1 MLVPILSPTWLGMI
15 LFQTLFGI
23 FFGTYYSVDLALISL
38 VLPDKESAGRDMGI
52 MNMAHLSQLI
62 APGIAG
68 ALILRFG
75 YGALFLLCMGA
86 AAIGGVLVF
95 RIRGVR

>member
-1 MLVPILSPTWLGMI
+1 
-15 LFQTLFGI
+15 
-23 FFGTYYSVDLALISL
+23 
-38 VLPDKESAGRDMGI
+38 

-68 ALILRFG
+68 ALILRLG